1 MKHWTDYHAK
11 NGNIT
16 VQRAR
21 RIELVP
27 GSFTFPVRALQ
38 EAKEPKPDS
47 LEDIPFQSELQ
58 SGADVQP
65 EHEPADES
73 TEAVLDA
80 LAQPDKS
87 PDDEF
92 FPEIKHTPTGEIIPD
107 CFHWDGTRLVKSY
120 KGSKRPAH
128 IPSDFKEREKL
139 VAEEAEKLAGGSGSA
154 ASSSSAAKASKK
166 KKKKKPEP
174 ATVARKLRVNP
185 SPSGEQKT
193 AAVCWE
199 VIPEDRPRKAAPAK
213 AELHRPELRDW
224 IKKQDPRIRIQ
235 CCF

>member
-1 MKHWTDYHAK
+1 M
-11 NGNIT
+11 I
-16 VQRAR
+16 
-21 RIELVP
+21 
-27 GSFTFPVRALQ
+27 GSI
-38 EAKEPKPDS
+38 S
-47 LEDIPFQSELQ
+47 LYRS
-58 SGADVQP
+58 
-65 EHEPADES
+65 S
-73 TEAVLDA
+73 THPQV
-80 LAQPDKS
+80 
-87 PDDEF
+87 
-92 FPEIKHTPTGEIIPD
+92 EIIPEIGMALD
-107 CFHWDGTRLVKSY
+107 LSSPT
-120 KGSKRPAH
+120 KGPKDQLTSG
-128 IPSDFKEREKL
+128 IGDFKEREKL

-235 CCF
+235 GCF